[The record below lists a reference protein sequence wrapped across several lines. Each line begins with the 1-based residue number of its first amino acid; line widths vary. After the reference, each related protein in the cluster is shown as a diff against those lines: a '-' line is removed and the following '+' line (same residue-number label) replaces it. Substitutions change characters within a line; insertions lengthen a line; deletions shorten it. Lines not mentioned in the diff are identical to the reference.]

1 MEGIGKSL
9 GYASAILSAIKLANH
24 PSWTNATEL
33 GFNLGL
39 SFFDTANPYV
49 LGPSIGFGVMSATG
63 LDDKVLNQLYN
74 EK

>member
-1 MEGIGKSL
+1 MEGIGKTL
-9 GYASAILSAIKLANH
+9 GFIGLGVSAAKLAEH
-24 PSWTNATEL
+24 PSWANATEL

-39 SFFDTANPYV
+39 SFWDTANPYV
-49 LGPSIGFGVMSATG
+49 LGASIGFGVMSATG